1 MSKARDIANAGTALS
16 SVDATELGY
25 LDGVTSAVQTQID
38 GKVGASI
45 VDAKGDI
52 VAATAADT
60 VSRLAI
66 GANDTVLTADSTAAT
81 GLKWAVPGGAL
92 NITEIATGSI
102 NSGTS
107 VVISSLTQDYL
118 QLDLKGVTFATSS
131 GSLRLQINGSSSAV
145 YDHSGGSVTVDS
157 TSSSLS
163 RINASNATFF
173 QLAGTQRFDV
183 ANNSYTIVMTNCK
196 SSGFTTIECNAG
208 FQPTNT
214 GSSFSKVTGIFK
226 TAAQVTSLT
235 ITNSAGTAFN
245 GTGTYTLYGA

>member
-38 GKVGASI
+38 SKIGSASAINPTI
-45 VDAKGDI
+45 VDAKGDLI
-52 VAATAADT
+52 AATAADT

-92 NITEIATGSI
+92 NITQIATGSI

-118 QLDLKGVTFATSS
+118 QLRLAGVTFATANATMQ
-131 GSLRLQINGSSSAV
+131 LLVNGSTSAV
-145 YDHSGGSVTVDS
+145 YEYAGGAAGAAFDE
-157 TSSSLS
+157 L
-163 RINASNATFF
+163 NAT
-173 QLAGTQRFDV
+173 AATSFDLGGLQTFSSNGN
-183 ANNSYTIVMTNCK
+183 ALTITLTNCK
-196 SSGFTTIECNAG
+196 SAGFTTISVTGYKVLSTRFIVNNA
-208 FQPTNT
+208 
-214 GSSFSKVTGIFK
+214 GIFK

-235 ITNSAGTAFN
+235 ITNSGGRAFN